1 MNRYYAPSKLTSNKN
16 WPRDWQKSSTCVNHL
31 RFKQIWFYFHT
42 PNGVKKVLTN
52 WIFTGEVLHTP
63 KLRTFCTRTKLNML
77 FNYDTLHTMTL
88 LLTYMIIYNLTSFL
102 LFSTLLQIAN
112 TKVKTL
118 FSLSDLG
125 SANFFTKTL
134 SVTLLSMAGVPPLL
148 GFFSKIFIFVLVAHS
163 NLFVL
168 FLPLFILLFVGLYFY
183 VQNLRFL
190 NSTNKPQLVLPSEL
204 SLRSNFSYYT
214 TSLPLLFLVIFGF
227 CYVDDLLLLSAWV
240 LL

>member
-1 MNRYYAPSKLTSNKN
+1 
-16 WPRDWQKSSTCVNHL
+16 
-31 RFKQIWFYFHT
+31 
-42 PNGVKKVLTN
+42 
-52 WIFTGEVLHTP
+52 
-63 KLRTFCTRTKLNML
+63 
-77 FNYDTLHTMTL
+77 
-88 LLTYMIIYNLTSFL
+88 
-102 LFSTLLQIAN
+102 
-112 TKVKTL
+112 
-118 FSLSDLG
+118 
-125 SANFFTKTL
+125 
-134 SVTLLSMAGVPPLL
+134 LSMAGVPPLL

>member
-1 MNRYYAPSKLTSNKN
+1 
-16 WPRDWQKSSTCVNHL
+16 
-31 RFKQIWFYFHT
+31 
-42 PNGVKKVLTN
+42 
-52 WIFTGEVLHTP
+52 
-63 KLRTFCTRTKLNML
+63 ML
-77 FNYDTLHTMTL
+77 FNYDTLRTMTL
-88 LLTYMIIYNLTSFL
+88 LLTYMIIYNLTSLL

-125 SANFFTKTL
+125 SSNFFTKAL
-134 SVTLLSMAGVPPLL
+134 SLALLSMAGVPPLL

-163 NLFVL
+163 NLFIL

-190 NSTNKPQLVLPSEL
+190 NSTNKSQLVLPSEL
-204 SLRSNFSYYT
+204 SLRSNPSYYNA
-214 TSLPLLFLVIFGF
+214 SLPLSFFILFGF
-227 CYVDDLLLLSAWV
+227 CYVDDLLLLSSWI